1 MYSNILTKLFLSRRA
16 FVILIVLSLASA
28 SLLSSSLII
37 ASYTINTVLA
47 KEISRLP
54 YHLIIYTYSTN
65 QYRDSRELNMN
76 LTNIISRSNLI
87 NNSVSI
93 LVETRIVK
101 KIVVGNT
108 TINNSRV
115 NLMLVPELNDTII
128 FPYGKIREK
137 IISSNIPKLDLKVK
151 VNIGNTSFE
160 TSIAY
165 REEELKH
172 YLNIAFIKAFDK
184 PYIAT
189 YEGSVNPYIYVFDKL
204 RMGIREDYNG
214 LFVLTGSSEVF
225 NSIINEVGIND
236 SIAKLTLDDIY
247 YIGEQSY
254 SSKVE
259 IHGSTVL
266 VILNLN
272 AEELSRG
279 YGATHTINKV
289 FELLNYL
296 ENSVKPL
303 ELNLLDD
310 WVIIK
315 LINIKQG
322 DQQFRLAIGITLL
335 PIMFIVWIILSKT
348 PEFLISVHK
357 REIALLKIRGVSTK
371 LVFKG
376 FLQSVLI
383 YTTIGTTIGLFISP
397 ILPSLILRKTID
409 FETYIRDFYLITD
422 PFMLV
427 LVFGLTYVLCI
438 GHLING
444 LKEISRIEPLEFIRT
459 SYSTTQFERLTTS
472 FYVLIALTIY
482 ITLRYT
488 ILNPFKLL
496 YSSQYSLVAQVISV
510 ILLVLEPVT
519 TLFGPVIVVY
529 TLSKLL
535 TSYPQ
540 ISYKLIEGVSKVFTK
555 KYHGLIAK
563 FSRTKLNYLA
573 LAMITSYFS
582 LSLLFGSI
590 IAIDLTKNIYE
601 RSGIAMH
608 GGYDFILYKPIS
620 ISNYTDL
627 VREMEN
633 VSSMLSNSSVKYS
646 SGLLI
651 LGYTPFK
658 GENIEYHSSLA
669 IQVEG
674 KDIPLYKT
682 IYLSVPGY
690 NIPISYILFIDNNF
704 ITLSKVVEELSYT
717 GKFGDSLNQLVETPF
732 SSIYVFNTRGEAIVK
747 KQYLNNKPYVGNA
760 EIKFGSHTLIN
771 TQVLASAR
779 NIPLSTALVRA
790 GLRGLPIFQ
799 TELPYSGL
807 ASFPISVPTERGLI
821 MRYDDFKTII
831 SETRKHGY
839 KGSYF
844 GYILVFC
851 KGYASITGSTEFKS
865 YYLDVIKTDIDKFVD
880 TMCLSHKFTLFT
892 SICLYV
898 ASQLVLSILA
908 YAIVFENMRS
918 NALMIGR
925 GVSIEDV
932 YKLCVFE
939 TLSLLI
945 ICLVPGIVA
954 GFMIGYGLSRISMQ
968 IFELVEVTPI
978 FIDEAFG
985 VTTVFVIPLPAIIA
999 TLVAIIVP
1007 LTLALIITST
1017 SWKKTLKESI
1027 KVLTG
1032 V

>member
-225 NSIINEVGIND
+225 NFIINEVGVND

-335 PIMFIVWIILSKT
+335 PIMFIVWI
-348 PEFLISVHK
+348 
-357 REIALLKIRGVSTK
+357 
-371 LVFKG
+371 
-376 FLQSVLI
+376 
-383 YTTIGTTIGLFISP
+383 
-397 ILPSLILRKTID
+397 
-409 FETYIRDFYLITD
+409 
-422 PFMLV
+422 
-427 LVFGLTYVLCI
+427 
-438 GHLING
+438 
-444 LKEISRIEPLEFIRT
+444 
-459 SYSTTQFERLTTS
+459 
-472 FYVLIALTIY
+472 
-482 ITLRYT
+482 
-488 ILNPFKLL
+488 
-496 YSSQYSLVAQVISV
+496 
-510 ILLVLEPVT
+510 
-519 TLFGPVIVVY
+519 
-529 TLSKLL
+529 
-535 TSYPQ
+535 
-540 ISYKLIEGVSKVFTK
+540 
-555 KYHGLIAK
+555 
-563 FSRTKLNYLA
+563 
-573 LAMITSYFS
+573 
-582 LSLLFGSI
+582 
-590 IAIDLTKNIYE
+590 
-601 RSGIAMH
+601 
-608 GGYDFILYKPIS
+608 
-620 ISNYTDL
+620 
-627 VREMEN
+627 
-633 VSSMLSNSSVKYS
+633 
-646 SGLLI
+646 
-651 LGYTPFK
+651 
-658 GENIEYHSSLA
+658 
-669 IQVEG
+669 
-674 KDIPLYKT
+674 
-682 IYLSVPGY
+682 
-690 NIPISYILFIDNNF
+690 
-704 ITLSKVVEELSYT
+704 
-717 GKFGDSLNQLVETPF
+717 
-732 SSIYVFNTRGEAIVK
+732 
-747 KQYLNNKPYVGNA
+747 
-760 EIKFGSHTLIN
+760 
-771 TQVLASAR
+771 
-779 NIPLSTALVRA
+779 
-790 GLRGLPIFQ
+790 
-799 TELPYSGL
+799 
-807 ASFPISVPTERGLI
+807 
-821 MRYDDFKTII
+821 
-831 SETRKHGY
+831 
-839 KGSYF
+839 
-844 GYILVFC
+844 
-851 KGYASITGSTEFKS
+851 
-865 YYLDVIKTDIDKFVD
+865 
-880 TMCLSHKFTLFT
+880 
-892 SICLYV
+892 
-898 ASQLVLSILA
+898 
-908 YAIVFENMRS
+908 
-918 NALMIGR
+918 
-925 GVSIEDV
+925 
-932 YKLCVFE
+932 
-939 TLSLLI
+939 
-945 ICLVPGIVA
+945 
-954 GFMIGYGLSRISMQ
+954 
-968 IFELVEVTPI
+968 
-978 FIDEAFG
+978 
-985 VTTVFVIPLPAIIA
+985 
-999 TLVAIIVP
+999 
-1007 LTLALIITST
+1007 
-1017 SWKKTLKESI
+1017 
-1027 KVLTG
+1027 
-1032 V
+1032 